1 MFIHCLYGVSI
12 INFCY
17 IYITHICSYFLCNFS
32 CLYFNCFDIF
42 MTKKSENIEYLTH
55 LKNKN
60 KNEGS
65 GGDHYPYLIHFKK
78 MGVINK
84 GT

>member
-1 MFIHCLYGVSI
+1 
-12 INFCY
+12 
-17 IYITHICSYFLCNFS
+17 
-32 CLYFNCFDIF
+32 

-65 GGDHYPYLIHFKK
+65 GGDHYPYLIHLKK

>member
-1 MFIHCLYGVSI
+1 MFIFQLLWHFY
-12 INFCY
+12 
-17 IYITHICSYFLCNFS
+17 
-32 CLYFNCFDIF
+32 DK
-42 MTKKSENIEYLTH
+42 KKSENVEYLTH